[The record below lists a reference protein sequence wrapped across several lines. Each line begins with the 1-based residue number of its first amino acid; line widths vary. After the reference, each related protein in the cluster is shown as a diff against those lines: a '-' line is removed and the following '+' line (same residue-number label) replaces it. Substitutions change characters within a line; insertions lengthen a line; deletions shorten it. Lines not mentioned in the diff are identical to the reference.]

1 MTDIPHV
8 RDLEFKYAVVE
19 TVSPLVRRI
28 VARNPGPFTA
38 HGTGT
43 YIVGKGKV
51 AVIDPGPL
59 VQEHIDALLKDLSG
73 ETIERILITHT
84 HMDHS
89 PAAAPV
95 KTATGAKTYGFGPHG
110 SGAGETSEEGGDT
123 AFKPDVVMKEGD
135 VLTGEGWTL
144 RALYTPGH
152 ASNHL
157 CFALGE
163 ERLLFSGDHVMGWS
177 TTVISPPDG
186 NMKAY
191 MASLSR
197 LLERDDAIY
206 LPTHGPAIKEPQR
219 YVRALIAH
227 RGQRRGGILQELSR
241 GERTTPELVAALY
254 VGLDPRLRVAA
265 GRSVL
270 AHLLELKEMGRVEA
284 SDAAPLDATYRLK

>member
-1 MTDIPHV
+1 
-8 RDLEFKYAVVE
+8 VE

-38 HGTGT
+38 QGTGT
-43 YIVGKGKV
+43 YIVGHGKV
-51 AVIDPGPL
+51 AVIDPGPR
-59 VQEHIDALLKDLSG
+59 VQEHIDALLKGLGG
-73 ETIERILITHT
+73 EIVERILITHT

-95 KTATGAKTYGFGPHG
+95 KAATGARTFGFGPHG

-123 AFKPDVVMKEGD
+123 AFRPDVVMKEGD
-135 VLTGEGWTL
+135 VVSGAGWTL
-144 RALYTPGH
+144 RALHTPGH

-157 CFALGE
+157 CFALDE

-191 MASLSR
+191 MASLAR

-206 LPTHGPAIKEPQR
+206 LPTHGPTIKEPQR

-241 GERTTPELVAALY
+241 GARTVPDLVAALY
-254 VGLDPRLRVAA
+254 VGLDPRLRTAA

-270 AHLLELKEMGRVEA
+270 AHLLELTEMGRIEA

>member
-43 YIVGKGKV
+43 YIVGHGRV

-59 VQEHIDALLKDLSG
+59 VTEHIDALLKGLGG

-95 KTATGAKTYGFGPHG
+95 KSATGAKTYGFGPHG
-110 SGAGETSEEGGDT
+110 SGATETSEEGGDT
-123 AFKPDVVMKEGD
+123 AFTPDVITKEGD
-135 VLTGEGWTL
+135 VVSGEGWTL

-157 CFALGE
+157 CFALDE

-186 NMKAY
+186 NMTAY
-191 MASLSR
+191 MASLAR

-241 GERTTPELVAALY
+241 GERTIPDLVAALY
-254 VGLDPRLRVAA
+254 VGLDPRLKVAA

-270 AHLLELKEMGRVEA
+270 AHLVELKDMGRVEA
-284 SDAAPLDATYRLK
+284 SGAPPLDAKYRLK